1 MATTDP
7 RHIVRIRILLLY
19 HPGALDRC
27 SLQARGSGGVTPMAA
42 RISAGVGS
50 QLKPKRR

>member
-1 MATTDP
+1 MTWQQQIP
-7 RHIVRIRILLLY
+7 GMRLLLLY